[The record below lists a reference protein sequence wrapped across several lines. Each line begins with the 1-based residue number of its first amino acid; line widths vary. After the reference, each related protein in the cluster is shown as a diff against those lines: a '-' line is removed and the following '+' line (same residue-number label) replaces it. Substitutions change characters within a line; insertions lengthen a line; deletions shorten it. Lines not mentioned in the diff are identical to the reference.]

1 MSLKWNNNPIK
12 IKKEIKN
19 SVKIKKEKNYNNSFT
34 AALTSSKLSVGSN
47 LLTTFPSLST
57 KNLVKFHLMS
67 SLSL

>member
-19 SVKIKKEKNYNNSFT
+19 NVKIKKEKNYNNSFT

-47 LLTTFPSLST
+47 R
-57 KNLVKFHLMS
+57 
-67 SLSL
+67 